1 MIDYKAIGRRI
12 HKHRKNIHMTQAVLA
27 EKLDVSESFVSQVE
41 RGTAK
46 VSLQRLDQIAEIL
59 NVDISLLVSNIGNIE
74 NGKLFSEIDE
84 IIKEWPDFEKE
95 ILVRVLTSIDK
106 EIKPN

>member
-59 NVDISLLVSNIGNIE
+59 NIDISLLVSNIGNIE

-95 ILVRVLTSIDK
+95 ILVKVLTFIDK

>member
-27 EKLDVSESFVSQVE
+27 EKIDVSESFISQVE
-41 RGTAK
+41 RG
-46 VSLQRLDQIAEIL
+46 DQIAEIL

-74 NGKLFSEIDE
+74 NGKVYSEIDE
-84 IIKEWPDFEKE
+84 IIKEWSEHEKE
-95 ILVRVLTSIDK
+95 ILIKVLTSIDK
-106 EIKPN
+106 ETKPN

>member
-27 EKLDVSESFVSQVE
+27 EKIDVSESFISQVE

-74 NGKLFSEIDE
+74 NGKVYSEVDE
-84 IIKEWPDFEKE
+84 IIKEWSEHEKE
-95 ILVRVLTSIDK
+95 ILIKVLTSLDK